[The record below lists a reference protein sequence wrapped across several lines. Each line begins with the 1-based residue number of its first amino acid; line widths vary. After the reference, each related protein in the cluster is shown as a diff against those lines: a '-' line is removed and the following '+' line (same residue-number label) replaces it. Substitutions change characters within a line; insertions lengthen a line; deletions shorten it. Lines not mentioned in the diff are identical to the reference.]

1 MRSPCYSSSPVRK
14 IGGSSSSVWNYRA
27 AAVPAFARTQASAG
41 GRTST
46 VYASAPQ
53 QITPAFAA
61 IAAPTAAR
69 YRATAP
75 DPDARAESSSLHQ
88 HAHERADARAARPV
102 RDAPR
107 SAFSQNEC
115 I

>member
-69 YRATAP
+69 DRDRRTRTRAHLRSRAQACISTRSGR
-75 DPDARAESSSLHQ
+75 ARGA
-88 HAHERADARAARPV
+88 
-102 RDAPR
+102 R